1 MVRLFNSRETDF
13 SHNEYVLNEIISCKV
28 TEELNGDYTLE
39 LEYPLDDSKG
49 ISNNLVVGAIISV
62 PTIDSRE
69 NQLFRVIKK
78 RQTLILLLYRLRLN

>member
-39 LEYPLDDSKG
+39 LEYPLDDSK
-49 ISNNLVVGAIISV
+49 VFQII
-62 PTIDSRE
+62 
-69 NQLFRVIKK
+69 
-78 RQTLILLLYRLRLN
+78 